1 MSINQLLICKL
12 IIDENCLSCKNKR
25 SVHNKCTDQ
34 VWLGWK
40 DLNPRN
46 NGVRVRCL
54 TTWRHPNVFAYVLNI
69 QLLYYSMAVNKS
81 QAFSKYFYILII
93 CIRLE
98 IIPASLYNINIRK
111 MDILFVDDSDRDQ
124 EINFMK
130 KMYFIFNLLAGKA
143 VIGDMLGDIID
154 AFTKSGYE
162 VTARPTQENGDAVS
176 AAAYACS
183 EGYDMIVCAG
193 GDGTLSQCLHGV
205 MSSGNRIPIGYI
217 PAGSTND
224 FAKGLGIPK
233 GIMES
238 VRWITEG
245 SPTPCDV
252 GGFNDKYFTYIVAF
266 GAFTNIT
273 YETSQQV
280 KNIFGHAAYIV
291 SGLLHLT
298 SIRAKRMRIEYGDS
312 VLEDDFV
319 FGMVTNSSSVA
330 GLLSLNDFLLDDGQF
345 EVTLIKK
352 PANIVQLNKIVYS
365 LLNIKEEIDR
375 DYIKFFRTDSI
386 TFTSLSDE
394 PITWT
399 LDGEYGGDD
408 TVNKI
413 VNYQKAV
420 SFMVG
425 PQENSSFVEE

>member
-1 MSINQLLICKL
+1 
-12 IIDENCLSCKNKR
+12 
-25 SVHNKCTDQ
+25 
-34 VWLGWK
+34 
-40 DLNPRN
+40 
-46 NGVRVRCL
+46 
-54 TTWRHPNVFAYVLNI
+54 
-69 QLLYYSMAVNKS
+69 
-81 QAFSKYFYILII
+81 
-93 CIRLE
+93 
-98 IIPASLYNINIRK
+98 
-111 MDILFVDDSDRDQ
+111 MDNLFVDDRDRAQ

-154 AFTKSGYE
+154 AFTKAGYE

-176 AAAYACS
+176 AAAYACN

-245 SPTPCDV
+245 TPTPCDV
-252 GGFNDKYFTYIVAF
+252 GGFNNKYFTYIVAF

-386 TFTSLSDE
+386 TFTSLGDE